1 MSNQQ
6 HFRYSTSV
14 VAYPIFF
21 LMLIWVVFW
30 MQVRFFPVIKT
41 WGIVP
46 QTLAGLRGVALS
58 PLIHSDI
65 DHIYHNSI
73 PLVVLTMALFY
84 FYRPI
89 AWKVLLY
96 GVLLSGLITWC
107 IGRPAN
113 HIGASGLIYVLVSFI
128 FFKGIFAKHFRL
140 VALSL
145 LIIFLY
151 GSMIWY
157 VLPIEEGMSW
167 EGHLGGFITG
177 FVFALIFR
185 KAIAKPER
193 YIWQEPHYNGDDDPF
208 LKHFDEHGNFIENL
222 DTQSEIDASTTLSNR
237 IDATTLLS
245 NQIDASTMLSN
256 QIDAS
261 TTLSSQIDAS
271 TTISNHIDASTTLS
285 NQIDA
290 STTLSNQIEDKTTP
304 PKVNYIFKETP
315 DN

>member
-14 VAYPIFF
+14 VGYPILF

-30 MQVRFFPVIKT
+30 LQVRFFPVIKT

-46 QTLAGLRGVALS
+46 ETLIGLRGIVLS
-58 PLIHSDI
+58 PLIHSNI
-65 DHIYHNSI
+65 EHIYHNSI

-84 FYRPI
+84 FYRDI

-96 GVLLSGLITWC
+96 GVLLSGLITWT
-107 IGRPAN
+107 IGRPSN

-145 LIIFLY
+145 MIIFLY

-157 VLPIEEGMSW
+157 VLPIKEGMSW

-177 FVFALIFR
+177 FLFAIIFR

-193 YIWQEPHYNGDDDPF
+193 YVWQEPQYNEEDDPF
-208 LKHFDEHGNFIENL
+208 LRHFDENGNFIENL
-222 DTQSEIDASTTLSNR
+222 EPESDTENAHLPNGQEVEVERLQDGQNLGTKQET
-237 IDATTLLS
+237 
-245 NQIDASTMLSN
+245 
-256 QIDAS
+256 
-261 TTLSSQIDAS
+261 
-271 TTISNHIDASTTLS
+271 
-285 NQIDA
+285 
-290 STTLSNQIEDKTTP
+290 
-304 PKVNYIFKETP
+304 PKVNYIYKERSKK
-315 DN
+315 D